1 MTLKGDR
8 LYRISLHMHIAA
20 LSWTE
25 SIPRKNGSLKKA
37 AQTFCFWAILFS
49 EALYLT
55 KVERHTVFPGITVVD
70 LCLQEVVSLHRM

>member
-1 MTLKGDR
+1 
-8 LYRISLHMHIAA
+8 MHIAA

-37 AQTFCFWAILFS
+37 AQTFGFWAILFS

>member
-1 MTLKGDR
+1 
-8 LYRISLHMHIAA
+8 MHIAA

-25 SIPRKNGSLKKA
+25 SIPRKNIVKEE
-37 AQTFCFWAILFS
+37 AQTFCFWAVLFS

-55 KVERHTVFPGITVVD
+55 KVEMHTVFPGITVVD